1 MAQDYEL
8 NIMTFI
14 KSYNFFDERDADKRK
29 NRLVRLQMNN
39 MLRRTVNMFKWEGLP
54 DTIPQRVLELYCQ
67 TKGFCGIIKVKG
79 KLYCVTGG
87 LGGVPNYNYMP
98 SNFIVSNPYLNLNAN
113 SYNIYEN
120 KNCVIIPND
129 SLYQGIMPLC
139 SYHAELLAESSLTLR
154 RLTIINRFPNLL
166 IAPDDNTKKDID
178 DFLKN
183 LENGDVSA
191 VAAKNILKDAT
202 SVPLSNTASN
212 IITQT
217 LEMRQYEKAEWFNDI
232 GLQMNYNMKRES
244 ITSSE
249 AQLGEGALLPLP
261 DDMLEQRR
269 IAAKEIGDIF
279 GVNITVDFN
288 GAWKDLRDSIAIEL
302 EAEKNKIVN
311 SNKAVQTSGQE
322 QNKDKDED
330 EEDKETT

>member
-1 MAQDYEL
+1 MVQDYEL

-14 KSYNFFDERDADKRK
+14 KSYDFFNEKDADKRK

-67 TKGFCGIIKVKG
+67 TRGFCGIIEVKG
-79 KLYCVTGG
+79 KLYCVRGG

-129 SLYQGIMPLC
+129 SLYQGLMPLC

-322 QNKDKDED
+322 QDKDKDED

>member
-8 NIMTFI
+8 NIMTYI
-14 KSYNFFDERDADKRK
+14 KPYNFFDERDADKRK
-29 NRLVRLQMNN
+29 TRIVRLQMNN
-39 MLRRTVNMFKWEGLP
+39 MLRRTVNMFKWNGLP

-67 TKGFCGIIKVKG
+67 SRGYCGIIEVNG
-79 KLYCVTGG
+79 QLYCVMGA

-129 SLYQGIMPLC
+129 SLYQGLMPLF
-139 SYHAELLAESSLTLR
+139 SYHSELLAETSLTLR
-154 RLTIINRFPNLL
+154 RLSIINRFPNLL
-166 IAPDDNTKKDID
+166 VAPDDNTKKDID

-183 LENGDVSA
+183 LENGDVSSIA
-191 VAAKNILKDAT
+191 SKNILKDT
-202 SVPLSNTASN
+202 TDVPLTTTASN

-261 DDMLEQRR
+261 DDMFEMRK
-269 IAAKEIGDIF
+269 IAAKELGDVF
-279 GVNITVDFN
+279 GQNVTVDFA
-288 GAWKDLRDSIAIEL
+288 GSWKDLRDSIKIEL
-302 EAEKNKIVN
+302 ETEKAKITN
-311 SNKAVQTSGQE
+311 SIVQTSGQDKNE
-322 QNKDKDED
+322 NKEDIED
-330 EEDKETT
+330 EENKEVT